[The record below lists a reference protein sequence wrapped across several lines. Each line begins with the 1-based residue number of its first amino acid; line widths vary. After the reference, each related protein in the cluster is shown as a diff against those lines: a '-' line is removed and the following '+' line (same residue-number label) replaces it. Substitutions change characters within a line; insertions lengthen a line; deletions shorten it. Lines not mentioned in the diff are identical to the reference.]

1 MQKFPSIDQFRQ
13 VVREIRFH
21 SDYAGKDENGDAI
34 YKHTGDYPII
44 TFKGTV
50 KLHGTNAAI
59 VKYKDRIEY
68 QSRER
73 VLSLDADNC
82 QFMAINSKKNLN
94 FLFDGLEFNE
104 SIAIFGEWCGQGI
117 QSGVG
122 ISSLPKM
129 FVIFAISVDGEFRRV
144 IMQPNYEL
152 ANSLDIYYITQFP
165 TYIARINFNAPELI
179 QNELV
184 SLTEEVEKECP
195 VAKHFGVSGIGEGIV
210 WTATHNDH
218 HYIFKVKG
226 EKHSVSKVKT
236 LASVDVEQVESAKQF
251 VESVVTEN
259 RLQQGVQVLKERGVE
274 LDQKATGDYLRW
286 VIGDI
291 AKEESDTIQENG
303 LDIKKVNPLISNK
316 ARVWFFKY
324 LDSLAI
330 NA

>member
-1 MQKFPSIDQFRQ
+1 MIPFGSINQFRQ
-13 VVREIRFH
+13 VVREVKSH
-21 SDYAGKDENGDAI
+21 SDYAGKDENGDPI

-82 QFMAINSKKNLN
+82 QFMATNSKKDLSDLFYGIN
-94 FLFDGLEFNE
+94 FKEY
-104 SIAIFGEWCGQGI
+104 IAFFGEWCGQGI

-129 FVIFAISVDGEFRRV
+129 FVIFAINVDGAWIEGRERWDN
-144 IMQPNYEL
+144 QQG
-152 ANSLDIYYITQFP
+152 IYHIDQFP
-165 TYIARINFNAPELI
+165 TYTAEIDFNAPELI
-179 QNELV
+179 QNKLIA
-184 SLTEEVEKECP
+184 LTEEVEKECP

-259 RLQQGVQVLKERGVE
+259 RLQQGIQVLKERGIE

-286 VIGDI
+286 VISDI
-291 AKEESDTIQENG
+291 AKEENDTIQENG
-303 LDIKKVNPLISNK
+303 LDVKKINPLISNK